1 MIARALA
8 PWRLA
13 TLAAFASLLQAC
25 GSAPPAAPGSADQ
38 PPPVTP
44 APIVVLPPEPT
55 AYEISQRARAL
66 DLERQGLLAE
76 AVLVWEVLTT
86 IRPRHDDY
94 REHWQEA
101 RRKAA
106 AAAAERVQRGDQ
118 AAARGQLDVAT
129 SQYLAA
135 LALRPDQPKAAD
147 ALRSI
152 ERERVRRNNLGK
164 LSRLTL
170 TRRAMA
176 DAEMTPPPPATR
188 GLARA
193 AANPAAPQA
202 RGADP
207 PAAPH
212 LSSLDRIEVEHA
224 SLLAS
229 QGEYD
234 EAVAML
240 DAWLATN
247 ARDEAAR
254 NLLAD
259 VLYQQAESLA
269 ASKPDAAIALLER
282 SLQVNRK
289 QSKVAQRLKQLKASA
304 RR

>member
-1 MIARALA
+1 MTARPQIRWHL
-8 PWRLA
+8 
-13 TLAAFASLLQAC
+13 TIVAAFASLLQAC
-25 GSAPPAAPGSADQ
+25 GSAPPAAPAGADE
-38 PPPVTP
+38 PPVTP

-55 AYEISQRARAL
+55 AYETGQRARAL
-66 DLERQGLLAE
+66 DLERQGQLAE

-86 IRPRHDDY
+86 IRPRQDDY

-129 SQYLAA
+129 AQYLAA
-135 LALRPDQPKAAD
+135 LALQPDQPKAAD

-170 TRRAMA
+170 TRRAMT
-176 DAEMTPPPPATR
+176 DAEMTPPTPATR
-188 GLARA
+188 APAR
-193 AANPAAPQA
+193 PADKPAVPPA

-207 PAAPH
+207 SAVARV
-212 LSSLDRIEVEHA
+212 SSQDRIEVEHA

-240 DAWLATN
+240 DAWLAGN
-247 ARDEAAR
+247 ARDDAAR

-269 ASKPDAAIALLER
+269 ASKPEAAIALLER

-289 QSKVAQRLKQLKASA
+289 QPKAAQRLKQLKASA
-304 RR
+304 RK